1 MKKLIIFLLPLIV
14 LTASAQVTQ
23 QKSWTLQASCA
34 QLITVGDSAVI
45 QAILT
50 ATDGVSYVSWKAD
63 STVKL
68 PTAIN
73 SYSAS
78 GPPYSSM
85 LSTLTLKNL
94 PVGKYTFVASGG
106 SASGVNGSAST
117 TLTVVAKVACPAIP
131 APRLATSVTI
141 MVGGISVTIP
151 ASALKIAY
159 ADGST
164 Q

>member
-1 MKKLIIFLLPLIV
+1 MKKLLIFLLPLFA

-34 QLITVGDSAVI
+34 QLIAVGDSAVI

-50 ATDGVSYVSWKAD
+50 ATDGVSYINWKAD

-68 PTAIN
+68 PAAVN
-73 SYSAS
+73 SYSTS

-85 LSTLTLKNL
+85 LSTLILKNL

-106 SASGVNGSAST
+106 SSSGVNGSAST

-131 APRLATSVTI
+131 APRTVTSAQINIGGQWISLPLSAFKFGLSDGAT
-141 MVGGISVTIP
+141 
-151 ASALKIAY
+151 
-159 ADGST
+159 

>member
-1 MKKLIIFLLPLIV
+1 MKKLIIFLLPLFA

-50 ATDGVSYVSWKAD
+50 ATDGVSYISWKAD

-68 PTAIN
+68 PTASV
-73 SYSAS
+73 SYITT

-85 LSTLTLKNL
+85 LSTVVLKNL

-106 SASGVNGSAST
+106 SSSGTNGSAST
-117 TLTVVAKVACPAIP
+117 TLVVVPKVACPVIP
-131 APRLATSVTI
+131 PPRTVTQI
-141 MVGGISVTIP
+141 QFAFFGQTITLP
-151 ASALKIAY
+151 ASAFTPKY
-159 ADGST
+159 SDGTT